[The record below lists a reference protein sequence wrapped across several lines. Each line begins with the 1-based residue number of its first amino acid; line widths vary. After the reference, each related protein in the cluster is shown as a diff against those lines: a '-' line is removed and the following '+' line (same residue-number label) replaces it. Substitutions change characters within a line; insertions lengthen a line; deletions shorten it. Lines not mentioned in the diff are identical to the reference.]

1 MDEDTQAVSD
11 SGSASTVE
19 LEVSKSPPYRMC
31 LCSAGSVPPEVP
43 PPEPESKKSDTEPD
57 DDTSPKPSK
66 SPCKKTPKKKPKRKP
81 KVKFQ
86 IPPQRTIRRD
96 RVDQECRMLKIK
108 YRHWTGTTEPKT
120 QLHKSHCRFLDEDY
134 FPNAQRIP
142 GDCVLCPSQKYLKDN
157 WDKRCHY
164 RSTHQES
171 LLVLDDVVMLQCK
184 CSAIRSWGWDRD
196 HSTRNVHYHCSICH
210 WPRDKASQIR
220 NHIRA
225 IHGRSDSSLKHL
237 KARER
242 SKKT

>member
-1 MDEDTQAVSD
+1 MH
-11 SGSASTVE
+11 
-19 LEVSKSPPYRMC
+19 LR
-31 LCSAGSVPPEVP
+31 SAGSVPPEVS

-66 SPCKKTPKKKPKRKP
+66 SPCKRTPKKKPKRKP

-86 IPPQRTIRRD
+86 IPPQRTICRD

-157 WDKRCHY
+157 WDKRRHY

-171 LLVLDDVVMLQCK
+171 LLVLDDIVMLQCK

-196 HSTRNVHYHCSICH
+196 HSTRNAHYHCSICH